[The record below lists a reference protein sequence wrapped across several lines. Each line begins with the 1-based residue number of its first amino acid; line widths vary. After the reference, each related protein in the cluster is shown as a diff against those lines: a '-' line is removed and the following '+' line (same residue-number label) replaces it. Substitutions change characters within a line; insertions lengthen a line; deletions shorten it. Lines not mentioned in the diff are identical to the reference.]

1 MTGKYQLTRTADGKI
16 TTFRTGEVLE
26 VKNGDEAWVYYVEET
41 EPPEGYGK
49 DGYGTKNTTETG
61 TTITK
66 AQGAT
71 TATNGGVI
79 MNRESFGY
87 ELPQDRRNR
96 HDALYGA
103 RRSHD
108 RCGRCGADDE
118 VLSPKKRKR
127 ITQSAGAG

>member
-79 MNRESFGY
+79 MNRESSGY
-87 ELPQDRRNR
+87 ELPQTGGIGTTLFTALGGLMTVAAGVVLTLKSYRR
-96 HDALYGA
+96 
-103 RRSHD
+103 
-108 RCGRCGADDE
+108 
-118 VLSPKKRKR
+118 RKQN
-127 ITQSAGAG
+127 T